1 MSEDIHARY
10 ADWDAAYILGSLSR
24 AERAEYEAH
33 LEGCLKCRTAITDLT
48 PLPGL
53 LARLDQAEALALL
66 EEAAP
71 VAPTQVVELPRRRG
85 PRRLTIA
92 FAAAAVAL
100 VAMLVP
106 TLALQSSPSAAAI
119 ALHQTVPN
127 PLTASVRLT
136 ATSWGTRIDMA
147 CTYAASYTGADTT
160 YRLYVLDQHGKAWL
174 VSSWRAGPGDVA
186 RTTGSSDLSPSQIA
200 AVQVRSDSGKVLLSG
215 QA

>member
-10 ADWDAAYILGSLSR
+10 ADWDAAYLLGSLSR
-24 AERAEYEAH
+24 AERAEFEAH
-33 LEGCLKCRTAITDLT
+33 LEGCLKCRTAITELT

-85 PRRLTIA
+85 PRRFIIA

-100 VAMLVP
+100 VAVLVP
-106 TLALQSSPSAAAI
+106 TLALRSSPPAATI
-119 ALHQTVPN
+119 ALHQTAPN

-136 ATSWGTRIDMA
+136 ATSWGTRVDMA
-147 CTYAASYTGADTT
+147 CTYAAGYNGTDAS
-160 YRLYVLDQHGKAWL
+160 YRLYVLDRNGHAWL
-174 VSSWRAGPGDVA
+174 VSSWHAGPGEVA
-186 RTTGSSDLSPSQIA
+186 RTTGSSDLSPADIS
-200 AVQVRSDSGKVLLSG
+200 AVQVRSASGAVLLTG